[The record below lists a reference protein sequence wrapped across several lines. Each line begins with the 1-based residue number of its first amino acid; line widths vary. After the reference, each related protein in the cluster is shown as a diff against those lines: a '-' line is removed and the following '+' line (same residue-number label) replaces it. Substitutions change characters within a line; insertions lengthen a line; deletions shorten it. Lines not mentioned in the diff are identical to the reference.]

1 MTQGTLAV
9 NADEGSRIGK
19 DMAAWEAAEARLKE
33 DQSMLKQ
40 MCAMIG
46 TMKNP
51 LVGAQMVME
60 QMTNVSG
67 DRVEGLSAASNVDT
81 DLRNQ
86 IMGGQTNFNTGGK
99 MTPAQAKEM
108 YDALTK
114 LKAWLENQKAL
125 GNKSIMGSDSIN
137 NMLDAIKGVATEF
150 GKSWGDP
157 AKMVATMKAWEK
169 QATDGKNSPDLKN
182 IQDQFQTMNQTVSAF
197 ATTTNTQLQF
207 QTEQYKQFLG
217 IFNDVNSTYL
227 KFVGTMVR
235 NQKTS

>member
-1 MTQGTLAV
+1 MTHGTLAV
-9 NADEGSRIGK
+9 NPEEGSRIGK

-51 LVGAQMVME
+51 LVGAQMVMQ
-60 QMTNVSG
+60 QMTTVSG

-86 IMGGQTNFNTGGK
+86 VMGSQTNFNTGGK
-99 MTPAQAKEM
+99 MTPAQAKKM
-108 YDALTK
+108 YDALNK

-125 GNKSIMGSDSIN
+125 GNKSIMSPDSIN

-157 AKMVATMKAWEK
+157 AKMVATMKAWEAK
-169 QATDGKNSPDLKN
+169 SKDGKSSPDLKN
-182 IQDQFQTMNQTVSAF
+182 VQDQFQTMNQTVSAF

>member
-1 MTQGTLAV
+1 
-9 NADEGSRIGK
+9 
-19 DMAAWEAAEARLKE
+19 
-33 DQSMLKQ
+33 
-40 MCAMIG
+40 
-46 TMKNP
+46 
-51 LVGAQMVME
+51 
-60 QMTNVSG
+60 
-67 DRVEGLSAASNVDT
+67 
-81 DLRNQ
+81 
-86 IMGGQTNFNTGGK
+86 
-99 MTPAQAKEM
+99 
-108 YDALTK
+108 
-114 LKAWLENQKAL
+114 
-125 GNKSIMGSDSIN
+125 MGSDSIN

>member
-1 MTQGTLAV
+1 MAHAALAV
-9 NADEGSRIGK
+9 TQEESPRLGK
-19 DMAAWEAAEARLKE
+19 DMAAWERSELRLRE
-33 DQSMLKQ
+33 DQSMLKK

-51 LVGAQMVME
+51 LIGAQMVME

-86 IMGGQTNFNTGGK
+86 VMGSQTNFNTGGK
-99 MTPAQAKEM
+99 MTPKQAKEM
-108 YDALTK
+108 YNALKK
-114 LKAWLENQKAL
+114 LKVWLENQKAL
-125 GNKSIMGSDSIN
+125 GNKSIMSPDAIN

-157 AKMVATMKAWEK
+157 AKMVATMKAWEAK
-169 QATDGKNSPDLKN
+169 SKGGKSSPDLKN
-182 IQDQFQTMNQTVSAF
+182 VQDQYQTMNQTVSAF

-217 IFNDVNSTYL
+217 IFHDVNSTYL